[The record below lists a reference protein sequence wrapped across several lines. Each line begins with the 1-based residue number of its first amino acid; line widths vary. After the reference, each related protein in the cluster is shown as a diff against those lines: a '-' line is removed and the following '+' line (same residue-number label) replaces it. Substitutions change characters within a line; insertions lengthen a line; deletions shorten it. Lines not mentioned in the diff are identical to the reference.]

1 MGGAAAAGFGLGFAV
16 AVQVGPIWLLC
27 ARTVLRGAFLSGV
40 AIGTGAAVIDTSYAA
55 LGVAGVNRAL
65 EQGTVR
71 LALGLVGAMVLAFLG
86 ARTLWSAFR
95 VRLGGELE
103 AEVATPGRAFLTS
116 LAATASNPLTIASWA
131 AVFSAASAASVVGG
145 WSQTTAFLAGIGCG
159 TFTWFFVLS
168 SALAV
173 GRRRLGRRLIVAADV
188 FSGVALIGFAGL
200 LAWRTAAD

>member
-65 EQGTVR
+65 EHGTVR

-95 VRLGGELE
+95 VRLGGELQ

-159 TFTWFFVLS
+159 TFTWFLVLS

-173 GRRRLGRRLIVAADV
+173 GRRRLGLRLIVVADV

-200 LAWRTAAD
+200 LAWRAAAD